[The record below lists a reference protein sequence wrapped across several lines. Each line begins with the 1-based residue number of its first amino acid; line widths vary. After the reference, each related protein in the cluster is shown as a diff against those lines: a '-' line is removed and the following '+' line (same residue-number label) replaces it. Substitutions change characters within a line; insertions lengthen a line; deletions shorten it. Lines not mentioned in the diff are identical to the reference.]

1 MTLPKLCRN
10 GAFLRNLHIRKL
22 GGISVFHAKPNTVQS
37 LDLSLESPKANGKKK
52 TESIMHLKIFKDK
65 HQVRSAGLL
74 HPKEDLRGHSS
85 KVYRDCKFFNEEI
98 IFLKKELDK

>member
-1 MTLPKLCRN
+1 M
-10 GAFLRNLHIRKL
+10 
-22 GGISVFHAKPNTVQS
+22 QS
-37 LDLSLESPKANGKKK
+37 RIPCKVYGVDLWSRIKQLKKK
-52 TESIMHLKIFKDK
+52 TESIVHLKIFKDK

>member
-1 MTLPKLCRN
+1 
-10 GAFLRNLHIRKL
+10 
-22 GGISVFHAKPNTVQS
+22 
-37 LDLSLESPKANGKKK
+37 
-52 TESIMHLKIFKDK
+52 MHLKIFKDK

-74 HPKEDLRGHSS
+74 HPKEGLRGHSS